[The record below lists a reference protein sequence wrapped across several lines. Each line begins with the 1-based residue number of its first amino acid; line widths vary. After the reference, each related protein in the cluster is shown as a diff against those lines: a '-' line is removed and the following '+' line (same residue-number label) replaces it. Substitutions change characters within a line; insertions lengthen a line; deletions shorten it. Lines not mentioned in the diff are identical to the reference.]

1 VHAITRYK
9 EFEHWK
15 SFIQDR
21 KVYVLYNCQVYD
33 NELGLKPCEG
43 PFKVVFGSGTNI
55 KPAPEITNIPDQ
67 DFWFKNFKEAN
78 DGNFKINVLYGT
90 FVLQVGLPVLLF
102 FNNQITFILK
112 FITWLIYFRDHW
124 RSS

>member
-78 DGNFKINVLYGT
+78 DGTSKLMFYMVR
-90 FVLQVGLPVLLF
+90 LF
-102 FNNQITFILK
+102 YKLAFQSCF
-112 FITWLIYFRDHW
+112 FLIIKLHSF
-124 RSS
+124 